1 MKNPFRHDAAEA
13 TLDIDHDDRDPEKA
27 ADAKSPHVAVDAAD
41 SKDSAAD
48 DNTVSADV
56 QDGVKKAQAVTIVWD
71 KKQLILA
78 YVLWVSVFPA
88 ST

>member
-13 TLDIDHDDRDPEKA
+13 TLEIDHDDRDPEKA
-27 ADAKSPHVAVDAAD
+27 DGTKSPHVAVDAAAD
-41 SKDSAAD
+41 SKDSATD

-78 YVLWVSVFPA
+78 YVL
-88 ST
+88 